1 GNISSTTENAKSIL
15 DTLKPITK
23 KIMYKLSTEI
33 ENLKDNT
40 ISGEVAFKLYDT
52 YGFPFDLTADMA
64 REKGLKVDEQAFLAQ
79 MQIQKQRSKEA
90 GKFNVDYNSLINS
103 QVKSE
108 FRGYSTLIEDAKVL
122 EIYQDGQLVAS
133 TSEQVSAVVVLDKT
147 PFYAESGGQ
156 VGDKGIL
163 EGVGFEFVV
172 EDVQKSGEAILHIGK
187 LVKGRLNLN
196 DELTARVSDKPR
208 LATAANHSATH
219 LLYKAL
225 KLVLGGHAE
234 QKGSLV
240 DENRLR
246 FDFTHDKA
254 ISRSEIEQIEL
265 LVNQQIRANYPVTT
279 IETSQQK
286 AKSLGAEALFGEKYG
301 DIVRVISMGDFSIE
315 LCGGTHV
322 AYTGDIGLFKVTSE
336 GSIASGVRRIE
347 AVTADKAIRH
357 TFTNE
362 NKIIAIKDSLKAN
375 DTNLIDKIKSM
386 LEQIKNQ
393 EKQIAKLKKELLSG
407 SSNDIK
413 ETSIGDIKI
422 VVANVDGVDVKTLRN
437 KIDDYK
443 SKNTKV
449 IAVLTTT
456 NADKVQ
462 FVIGVSNA
470 LTTLIKAGDI
480 AKELSSHIDGK
491 GGGRADMAQGGGNNS
506 ANIDQA
512 LSQVEKFIL
521 NNIKE

>member
-1 GNISSTTENAKSIL
+1 
-15 DTLKPITK
+15 
-23 KIMYKLSTEI
+23 
-33 ENLKDNT
+33 
-40 ISGEVAFKLYDT
+40 
-52 YGFPFDLTADMA
+52 
-64 REKGLKVDEQAFLAQ
+64 
-79 MQIQKQRSKEA
+79 
-90 GKFNVDYNSLINS
+90 
-103 QVKSE
+103 
-108 FRGYSTLIEDAKVL
+108 
-122 EIYQDGQLVAS
+122 
-133 TSEQVSAVVVLDKT
+133 SAVVVLDKT

-393 EKQIAKLKKELLSG
+393 EKQIAKLKKE
-407 SSNDIK
+407 
-413 ETSIGDIKI
+413 
-422 VVANVDGVDVKTLRN
+422 
-437 KIDDYK
+437 
-443 SKNTKV
+443 
-449 IAVLTTT
+449 
-456 NADKVQ
+456 
-462 FVIGVSNA
+462 
-470 LTTLIKAGDI
+470 
-480 AKELSSHIDGK
+480 
-491 GGGRADMAQGGGNNS
+491 
-506 ANIDQA
+506 
-512 LSQVEKFIL
+512 
-521 NNIKE
+521 

>member
-1 GNISSTTENAKSIL
+1 
-15 DTLKPITK
+15 
-23 KIMYKLSTEI
+23 M
-33 ENLKDNT
+33 
-40 ISGEVAFKLYDT
+40 
-52 YGFPFDLTADMA
+52 
-64 REKGLKVDEQAFLAQ
+64 
-79 MQIQKQRSKEA
+79 
-90 GKFNVDYNSLINS
+90 
-103 QVKSE
+103 
-108 FRGYSTLIEDAKVL
+108 
-122 EIYQDGQLVAS
+122 
-133 TSEQVSAVVVLDKT
+133 
-147 PFYAESGGQ
+147 
-156 VGDKGIL
+156 
-163 EGVGFEFVV
+163 
-172 EDVQKSGEAILHIGK
+172 
-187 LVKGRLNLN
+187 
-196 DELTARVSDKPR
+196 
-208 LATAANHSATH
+208 
-219 LLYKAL
+219 YKAL